1 LRKNDLWSNF
11 KEYKAGDDTMSHENI
26 TFYPSKTASLNMTQ
40 LAPLVLSACGHSVKV
55 ISYRLSKADPTIN
68 HHLVAARQHYG
79 ARNNAHAIA
88 IAIAYGDIK
97 FKIETSYAST
107 LRCSAFLL
115 ALLAGFVSIID
126 TPFVGD
132 ANHSL
137 VRTTRHVRGHKG
149 GRRDNPLD
157 LLIV

>member
-1 LRKNDLWSNF
+1 
-11 KEYKAGDDTMSHENI
+11 MSRENI
-26 TFYPSKTASLNMTQ
+26 TFYPSKTASLKATQ
-40 LAPLVLSACGHSVKV
+40 LEPLVMSAHGLPAKT
-55 ISYRLSKADPTIN
+55 IAYNLGKAEPTIV
-68 HHLVAARQHYG
+68 HHLVAAREHYG
-79 ARNNAHAIA
+79 ARNNIHAVAVAIA
-88 IAIAYGDIK
+88 LGDIK
-97 FKIETSYAST
+97 FKIESSYAGT
-107 LRCSAFLL
+107 LRCGALFFG
-115 ALLAGFVSIID
+115 LLAGFVSIID